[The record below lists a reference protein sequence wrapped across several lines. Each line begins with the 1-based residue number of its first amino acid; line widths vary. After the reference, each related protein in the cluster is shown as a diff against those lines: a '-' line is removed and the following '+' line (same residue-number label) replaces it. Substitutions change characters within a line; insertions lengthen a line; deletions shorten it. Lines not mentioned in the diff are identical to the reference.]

1 MRYSV
6 PIFALLVTCGLVC
19 GPTCGVRSASAQA
32 NPNPPT
38 PTAKAEPGAEQ
49 NPAPPVDPNQPL
61 VVTLTLSAAGEP
73 VPALKY
79 ELLPR
84 ASERKPGNAATNYYR
99 AVVALRSIPDDVA
112 KDESKWFAEFG
123 DDAYRKVPRERLQR
137 WIAAHERAL
146 AEMRQATYR
155 ESCDWGLRMQDLR
168 GMDTVSFLIE
178 EFQQL
183 RWIIRPLNMKTRV
196 AIEQGRYDDAYDLLR
211 TQYQAARDVSLQP
224 NIICGLVGIAFS
236 HQANE
241 RIEQW
246 IGSPGSPN
254 LYWALVAL
262 PRPLV
267 SLREGLDQERS
278 LPERLL
284 PFLADAETTHRSKE
298 EWQRLLV
305 DAVRQ
310 MAQLNSYGEAPMP
323 GLAAEA
329 VVLGMMSRGYPIA
342 KRELLATGFDAARLE
357 AMPVG
362 QVVAIHLARSVR
374 ANYDS
379 QVKGYY
385 LPYDQA
391 VVWSQRASVRANTN
405 PLQVPGAV
413 AEESLPISRVLLPAL
428 DAVLR
433 AEIRNER
440 SFRALQAIEAIR
452 LHMTVSGG
460 RLPKT
465 LDEIEV
471 VPVPRNPATQ
481 QPFPY
486 RLEGDGAVL
495 EVPTVAGEP
504 GASGRKYLIRTR

>member
-1 MRYSV
+1 
-6 PIFALLVTCGLVC
+6 
-19 GPTCGVRSASAQA
+19 
-32 NPNPPT
+32 
-38 PTAKAEPGAEQ
+38 
-49 NPAPPVDPNQPL
+49 
-61 VVTLTLSAAGEP
+61 
-73 VPALKY
+73 
-79 ELLPR
+79 
-84 ASERKPGNAATNYYR
+84 
-99 AVVALRSIPDDVA
+99 
-112 KDESKWFAEFG
+112 
-123 DDAYRKVPRERLQR
+123 
-137 WIAAHERAL
+137 
-146 AEMRQATYR
+146 
-155 ESCDWGLRMQDLR
+155 
-168 GMDTVSFLIE
+168 
-178 EFQQL
+178 
-183 RWIIRPLNMKTRV
+183 
-196 AIEQGRYDDAYDLLR
+196 
-211 TQYQAARDVSLQP
+211 
-224 NIICGLVGIAFS
+224 
-236 HQANE
+236 
-241 RIEQW
+241 
-246 IGSPGSPN
+246 
-254 LYWALVAL
+254 
-262 PRPLV
+262 
-267 SLREGLDQERS
+267 
-278 LPERLL
+278 
-284 PFLADAETTHRSKE
+284 
-298 EWQRLLV
+298 
-305 DAVRQ
+305 
-310 MAQLNSYGEAPMP
+310 MP

-440 SFRALQAIEAIR
+440 SLRALQAIEAIR

-465 LDEIEV
+465 LDEIDI